1 MVFLFENGLE
11 MVRVFLVASP
21 FQIRG
26 KVVLGIFASIRYISN
41 VREMKPETKNKR
53 KTEMFALLLTIALA
67 GNADSSKVSDRA
79 EEVQLPKIE
88 FVKPSMKRVSNIKA
102 PNEGIELALRDLQ
115 YAPRTELKE
124 IPWETTINL
133 CF

>member
-1 MVFLFENGLE
+1 
-11 MVRVFLVASP
+11 
-21 FQIRG
+21 
-26 KVVLGIFASIRYISN
+26 
-41 VREMKPETKNKR
+41 
-53 KTEMFALLLTIALA
+53 MFALILTIALA

-88 FVKPSMKRVSNIKA
+88 FVKPSMERVSNIKA
-102 PNEGIELALRDLQ
+102 PNEGIELALRDRQ